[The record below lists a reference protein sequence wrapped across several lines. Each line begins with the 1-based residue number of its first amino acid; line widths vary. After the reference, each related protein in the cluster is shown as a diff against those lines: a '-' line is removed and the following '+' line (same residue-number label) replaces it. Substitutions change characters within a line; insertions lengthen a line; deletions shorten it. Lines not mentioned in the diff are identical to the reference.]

1 MHDAFLFLH
10 VVVII
15 DLGLDDEEDIT
26 TELSALSPLGGRD
39 SSLSFLLFARRTL
52 LEEREA
58 DTALLM

>member
-15 DLGLDDEEDIT
+15 DLGLDEEDIT